1 MFDHEDLRAFAEV
14 ATSGTFTAAAKALI
28 TTQPSLS
35 RRVARLEEAV
45 GGALFERSGRTP
57 KLTALGHTLLP
68 YARDLIAHADAFAQL
83 ARTYGEGGV
92 EEVVVAIRE
101 PLTGPCL
108 PHLARC
114 IEQVADLQLRVLEV
128 PTNQFGVP
136 NALLQYQAEL
146 GLVSNEFLQSLSFP
160 AIDCVT
166 FGVVAHYAV
175 GLSEFLGHRDDP
187 IEWEDVATHPLL
199 LPVPA
204 AEVTYLLPRM
214 IPVVRH
220 EAGSSGLLLAMAQS
234 GLGIAI
240 LAEAHSG
247 QHLVSRPI
255 EVGGKP
261 QRSEVHLMWRRYG
274 LLSVGAQR
282 VVDTVR
288 ARLANAGLPLLG
300 EGRAGIP

>member
-14 ATSGTFTAAAKALI
+14 ATLGTFTAAAKALI

-35 RRVARLEEAV
+35 RRVARLEEAI
-45 GGALFERSGRTP
+45 GGALFERNGRTP
-57 KLTALGHTLLP
+57 KLTPLGHTLLP
-68 YARDLIAHADAFAQL
+68 YALDLIAHGDAFAQL
-83 ARTYGEGGV
+83 AQTYGQGGL
-92 EEVVVAIRE
+92 EEIVVAIRE

-114 IEQVADLQLRVLEV
+114 TEQVPDLQLRILEV

-146 GLVSNEFLQSLSFP
+146 GLVSSEYVQSLSFP
-160 AIDCVT
+160 AIDSVT

-175 GLSEFLGHRDDP
+175 GLPELLGHRADP

-204 AEVTYLLPRM
+204 SEVTYPLPRTM
-214 IPVVRH
+214 PVVRH

-234 GLGIAI
+234 GLGIAV
-240 LAEAHSG
+240 LADEYRGH
-247 QHLVSRPI
+247 HLVSRPI
-255 EVGGKP
+255 EVDGKP
-261 QRSEVHLMWRRYG
+261 QRSEVHLMWRRHG

-282 VVDTVR
+282 IVDSLR
-288 ARLANAGLPLLG
+288 ARVANAGLPLLG
-300 EGRAGIP
+300 EGPAAVP